1 MKGHQFK
8 SWIFE
13 LREILREIKNSHYFL
28 DSWTQFNSVGSFIH
42 IFFHQERF
50 IKLLDPRIWSILL
63 SRNSQG
69 STSNR
74 YFTIKGVVLFVVAV
88 LIYRINNRN
97 MVERKNLYL
106 TGLLPI
112 PRNSIGPRNDTLEE
126 SFGSSNINRLIVSL
140 LYLPKG
146 KKISESCFLD
156 PKESTWV
163 LPITKKCIM
172 PESNRGSRWW
182 RNWIGKKRDSSCKIS
197 NETVA
202 GIEISFKEKDIKYLE
217 FLFVYYMD
225 DSIRKDHDWELFDRL
240 SPSKRRNIIN
250 LNSGQL
256 FEILVKDWI
265 CYLMFAFREKIPI
278 EVEGFFK
285 QQGAGSTIQSNDIEH
300 VSHLFSRG
308 KWAIS
313 LQNCAQFHMWQFRQ
327 DLFVSWG
334 KNPHKSDFLRNIS
347 RENWIWLDNVWLVNR
362 DQFFSK
368 VRNVSSNIQYDSTR
382 SSFVQ
387 VTDSS
392 QLKGSSDQS
401 RDRFDS
407 ISNEDS
413 EYHTLINQR
422 EIQQLKERS
431 ILWDPSFLQ
440 TERTEIESDRFPKC
454 LSGYSSMSRLFTERE
469 KRMNN
474 HLLPE
479 EIEEFLGNPTR
490 SIRSFFSD
498 RWSEL
503 HLGSNPTERSTRDQK
518 LLKKEQDVSFV
529 PSRRSE
535 NKEIVNI
542 FKIITYLQNTVSIHP
557 ISSDP
562 GCDMV
567 PKDELG
573 SSNKISF
580 LNKNPF
586 FDLFHLFHDQ
596 NRGGYT
602 LHHDFESE
610 ERFQEMADL
619 FTLSITEPDL
629 VYHKGFAFSIDSYG
643 LDQKQFLNEV
653 FNSRDESKKKSLSVL
668 PPIFYEENE
677 SFYRRIRKKWVRI
690 SCGNDLED
698 PKPKIVVFAS
708 NNIMEAVNQD
718 RLIRNLI
725 QIQYSTYGYIR
736 NVLNRFF
743 LMNRS
748 DRNLEYGIQR
758 DQIGNDTLNHRTI
771 MKYTINQHL
780 SNLKKSQKKWFDP
793 LILIS
798 RTERSMNRDPNAYR
812 YKWSNGSKNFQEHLE
827 HFVSEQKSRF
837 QVVFDRLRI
846 NQYSIDWSEV
856 IDKKDLSKSLR
867 FFLSKLL
874 LFLSKLLLFLSN
886 SLPFFFVSFGNIPI
900 HRSEIHIY
908 ELKGPNDQLCN
919 QLLESIGLQIV
930 HLKKLKPFLLDD
942 HNTSQKPKFLING
955 GTISPFLVNKIPKWM
970 IDSFHTRNNR
980 RKSFDN
986 TDSYF
991 SMISHDQD
999 NWLNPVKPF
1008 HRSSLISS
1016 FYKANRL
1023 RFLNNP
1029 HHFCFYCNKRF
1040 PFYVEKARINNYD
1053 FTYGQFLNILFIRN
1067 KIFSLCGGKKKH
1079 AFWGRDTISPSPI
1092 ESQVSNIF
1100 ISNDFPQSGDERYN
1114 LYKSFQFAIRS
1125 DPLVRRAIYSIAD
1138 ISGTPLTEGQIVNFE
1153 RTYCQPLSDMNP
1165 SDSEEK
1171 NLHQYLNFNSN
1182 MGLIHT
1188 PCSEKYLPSEK
1199 RKKRSL
1205 CLKKCVEKG
1214 WMYRTFQRDSAFST
1228 LSKRNLFQTYMPWF
1242 LTSTGYKYLN
1252 LIFLDT
1258 FSDLL
1263 PILSSSQK
1271 FVSIFHDIMHGSDIS
1286 WRILQK
1292 KLCLPQ
1298 WNLISSKCLHNFL
1311 LSEEMIHRNN
1321 ESPLISTRLRSPN
1334 VQEFLYSILFLL
1346 LVAGYLVRTHLLFV
1360 SRAYSYSELQTEF
1373 EKVKSL
1379 MIPSYMIE
1387 LRKLLDR
1394 YPTSELNSFWLKN
1407 LFLVALEQL
1416 GDSLEE
1422 IRGSA
1427 FGGNMLWGG
1436 GPTYGVKSIRS
1447 KKKYL
1452 NINLIDII
1460 DLISI
1465 IPNPINRI
1473 IFSRNTRHLSHTSK
1487 EIYSLIRKR
1496 KNVSGDWIDDKIE
1509 SWVAN
1514 SDSIDD
1520 KEREFLVQFSTL
1532 TTEKRIDQI
1541 LLSLTH
1547 SDHLSKNDSGY
1558 QMIEQPGP
1566 IYLRYLVDI
1575 HKKYLMNY
1583 EFNTSCLAERRIFL
1597 AHYQTITYSQTSCG
1611 ANSFHFPSHGKPF
1624 SLRLAL
1630 SPSRGILVIGSIGT
1644 GRSYLVKYLATN
1656 SYVPF
1661 ITVFLNKFL
1670 DNKLKGFLI
1679 DDIDI
1684 DDSDDIDA
1692 SDAIDDSDDIDRDLD
1707 TELELLT
1714 MMNALTMDMMSEID
1728 RFYIT
1733 LQFELAKAMSP
1744 CIIWIPNIHDL
1755 DVNEANYLSLG
1766 LLVNYLSKD
1775 CERCSTR
1782 NILVI
1787 ASTHIPKKVDPA
1799 LIAPNKLN
1807 TCIKIRRLLIPQQ
1820 RKHFFTLSYTR
1831 GFHLEKKMFH
1841 TNGFGSITVGSNARD
1856 LVALTNEALSISIT
1870 QKKSIIDTNTIRSA
1884 LHRQTWDLRSQVRSV
1899 QDHGIL
1905 FYQIGRAVVQN
1916 VLLSNCPLDP
1926 ISIYMKKKSCNEGD
1940 SYLYKWYFELGT
1952 SMKKLTRLLYLLSC
1966 SAGSVAQ
1973 DLWSLPGP
1981 DEKNGITSYGFVE
1994 NDSDLVHGLLE
2005 VEGALVGSSRTEKDC
2020 GQFDNDRVTLLLR
2033 SEPGNPLYMMQNG
2046 SCSIVDQRNL
2056 YEKYES
2062 EFEEGEG
2069 EGVLD
2074 PQQIEEDLFNHI
2086 VWAPRI
2092 WRPWGFLFDCI
2103 ERPNELGFPYWA
2115 GSFRGKRII
2124 YDEKDELQENDSE
2137 FLQSGTMQ
2145 YQARDRSSKEQ
2156 GFFRISQFI
2165 WDPADPLF
2173 FLFKDQPF
2181 VSVFSHREFFADEE
2195 MSKGLLTSQ
2204 TDPPTSIYKRWFIKN
2219 TQEKHFELLIHRQ
2232 RWLRTN
2238 SSLSNG
2244 FFRSNTPSESY
2255 QYLSNLFLSNGRLL
2269 DQMTKTLLRKRWLFP
2284 DEMVVAIC
2292 SNNESLV

>member
-13 LREILREIKNSHYFL
+13 LREIKNSHYFL

-42 IFFHQERF
+42 IFFHQEHF
-50 IKLLDPRIWSILL
+50 IELLDPRIWSILL

-74 YFTIKGVVLFVVAV
+74 YFTINGVVLFVVAV
-88 LIYRINNRN
+88 LIYRINNQN

-112 PRNSIGPRNDTLEE
+112 PMNSIGPRNDTLEE

-140 LYLPKG
+140 L
-146 KKISESCFLD
+146 CFLD

-202 GIEISFKEKDIKYLE
+202 GIKISFKEKDIKYLE
-217 FLFVYYMD
+217 FLF
-225 DSIRKDHDWELFDRL
+225 ELFDRL
-240 SPSKRRNIIN
+240 SPR
-250 LNSGQL
+250 QL

-313 LQNCAQFHMWQFRQ
+313 LQNY
-327 DLFVSWG
+327 LFVSWG
-334 KNPHKSDFLRNIS
+334 KNPHESDFLRNIS

-362 DQFFSK
+362 DRFFSK

-387 VTDSS
+387 VIDSR

-454 LSGYSSMSRLFTERE
+454 LSRYSSMSRLFTEQI
-469 KRMNN
+469 K
-474 HLLPE
+474 
-479 EIEEFLGNPTR
+479 EFLGNPTR
-490 SIRSFFSD
+490 SIHSFFSD

-518 LLKKEQDVSFV
+518 L
-529 PSRRSE
+529 RSE

-573 SSNKISF
+573 K
-580 LNKNPF
+580 
-586 FDLFHLFHDQ
+586 
-596 NRGGYT
+596 
-602 LHHDFESE
+602 
-610 ERFQEMADL
+610 MADL
-619 FTLSITEPDL
+619 FTLSITELDL
-629 VYHKGFAFSIDSYG
+629 VYYKGFVFSIDSYG
-643 LDQKQFLNEV
+643 LDQKQFLNE
-653 FNSRDESKKKSLSVL
+653 KSLSAL

-677 SFYRRIRKKWVRI
+677 SFYRRIRKKWVQI

-725 QIQYSTYGYIR
+725 QIQYSAYGYIR
-736 NVLNRFF
+736 NVLNRFIKK
-743 LMNRS
+743 NRS
-748 DRNLEYGIQR
+748 DLNFEYGIQR

-780 SNLKKSQKKWFDP
+780 SNLKKK
-793 LILIS
+793 
-798 RTERSMNRDPNAYR
+798 E
-812 YKWSNGSKNFQEHLE
+812 
-827 HFVSEQKSRF
+827 RF
-837 QVVFDRLRI
+837 QVVFDRLHI

-874 LFLSKLLLFLSN
+874 LFLSKLLLFLSI
-886 SLPFFFVSFGNIPI
+886 SLPFFFVSFRNIPI

-919 QLLESIGLQIV
+919 QLLESI
-930 HLKKLKPFLLDD
+930 
-942 HNTSQKPKFLING
+942 

-986 TDSYF
+986 MDSYF

-1016 FYKANRL
+1016 VYKANRL

-1029 HHFCFYCNKRF
+1029 HHFCFYCH
-1040 PFYVEKARINNYD
+1040 INNYD

-1067 KIFSLCGGKKKH
+1067 KIFS
-1079 AFWGRDTISPSPI
+1079 F
-1092 ESQVSNIF
+1092 
-1100 ISNDFPQSGDERYN
+1100 GDERYN
-1114 LYKSFQFAIRS
+1114 LYKSFQ
-1125 DPLVRRAIYSIAD
+1125 DIYSIVD
-1138 ISGTPLTEGQIVNFE
+1138 ISGTPLTQGQI
-1153 RTYCQPLSDMNP
+1153 
-1165 SDSEEK
+1165 
-1171 NLHQYLNFNSN
+1171 YLNFNSN

-1205 CLKKCVEKG
+1205 CLKKCIEKG

-1242 LTSTGYKYLN
+1242 LTLTGYKYLN

-1298 WNLISSKCLHNFL
+1298 WNLISEISK
-1311 LSEEMIHRNN
+1311 MIHRNN
-1321 ESPLISTRLRSPN
+1321 ESPLISTHLRSPN
-1334 VQEFLYSILFLL
+1334 
-1346 LVAGYLVRTHLLFV
+1346 
-1360 SRAYSYSELQTEF
+1360 TEF
-1373 EKVKSL
+1373 KKVKSL

-1387 LRKLLDR
+1387 LQKLLDR
-1394 YPTSELNSFWLKN
+1394 YPTSKLNSFWLKN

-1422 IRGSA
+1422 IPGSA
-1427 FGGNMLWGG
+1427 FGSNMLWGG
-1436 GPTYGVKSIRS
+1436 GPAYGVKSIRS

-1465 IPNPINRI
+1465 IRNPINQI

-1496 KNVSGDWIDDKIE
+1496 KNVSGDWIDEKIE
-1509 SWVAN
+1509 SWVVN

-1532 TTEKRIDQI
+1532 TIEKRIDQI

-1583 EFNTSCLAERRIFL
+1583 EFNTSSLAERRIFL
-1597 AHYQTITYSQTSCG
+1597 TITYSQTSCG
-1611 ANSFHFPSHGKPF
+1611 ANSFYFPSYGKPF

-1630 SPSRGILVIGSIGT
+1630 SPSRGSLVIGSIGT
-1644 GRSYLVKYLATN
+1644 GRSYLFKYLATN

-1679 DDIDI
+1679 DVIDI
-1684 DDSDDIDA
+1684 DDSDNIDASDDIDA
-1692 SDAIDDSDDIDRDLD
+1692 SDAIDDSDAIDRDLD
-1707 TELELLT
+1707 TGMELLT
-1714 MMNALTMDMMSEID
+1714 MMNALTMDMIKSNVSLHNMD
-1728 RFYIT
+1728 
-1733 LQFELAKAMSP
+1733 
-1744 CIIWIPNIHDL
+1744 PNIHDL

-1787 ASTHIPKKVDPA
+1787 ASTHIPQNVDPT

-1807 TCIKIRRLLIPQQ
+1807 TSLFHSFI
-1820 RKHFFTLSYTR
+1820 YR
-1831 GFHLEKKMFH
+1831 GFHLEKKLFH

-1856 LVALTNEALSISIT
+1856 L
-1870 QKKSIIDTNTIRSA
+1870 KKSIIDTNTIRFA
-1884 LHRQTWDLRSQVRSV
+1884 FHRQTWDLRSQVRSV
-1899 QDHGIL
+1899 QDLRIL

-1940 SYLYKWYFELGT
+1940 SYLYKWYFEFGT
-1952 SMKKLTRLLYLLSC
+1952 SMKKLTILLYLLSC

-1981 DEKNGITSYGFVE
+1981 NEKNGITSYGFVK

-2020 GQFDNDRVTLLLR
+2020 GQFDNDRVTLLLQF
-2033 SEPGNPLYMMQNG
+2033 EPGNPLYMMQNG

-2056 YEKYES
+2056 YEKYEY
-2062 EFEEGEG
+2062 EFEEGKG

-2074 PQQIEEDLFNHI
+2074 P
-2086 VWAPRI
+2086 I

-2103 ERPNELGFPYWA
+2103 KRPNEFGISLLG
-2115 GSFRGKRII
+2115 R
-2124 YDEKDELQENDSE
+2124 
-2137 FLQSGTMQ
+2137 SGTMQ
-2145 YQARDRSSKEQ
+2145 YQARDRSSKEK

-2173 FLFKDQPF
+2173 FLFKYQPF
-2181 VSVFSHREFFADEE
+2181 VSVFPNREFFTDEE

-2204 TDPPTSIYKRWFIKN
+2204 TNPPTSIYKRWFIKN
-2219 TQEKHFELLIHRQ
+2219 T
-2232 RWLRTN
+2232 WLRTN

-2284 DEMVVAIC
+2284 DEMKIGFIKDIHGAIRPIQIFTT
-2292 SNNESLV
+2292 EKYWILFRIDPERRRKAGMPPGVYY

>member
-1 MKGHQFK
+1 M
-8 SWIFE
+8 
-13 LREILREIKNSHYFL
+13 
-28 DSWTQFNSVGSFIH
+28 
-42 IFFHQERF
+42 
-50 IKLLDPRIWSILL
+50 
-63 SRNSQG
+63 
-69 STSNR
+69 
-74 YFTIKGVVLFVVAV
+74 
-88 LIYRINNRN
+88 
-97 MVERKNLYL
+97 
-106 TGLLPI
+106 
-112 PRNSIGPRNDTLEE
+112 NSIGPRNDTLEE

-146 KKISESCFLD
+146 KKISESSFLD
-156 PKESTWV
+156 PKESTLV

-172 PESNRGSRWW
+172 PESNWGSRWW
-182 RNWIGKKRDSSCKIS
+182 RNWIGKKRDSSRKIS

-225 DSIRKDHDWELFDRL
+225 DPIRKDHDWELFDRL
-240 SPSKRRNIIN
+240 SPRKRRNIIN

-265 CYLMFAFREKIPI
+265 YYLMFAFREKIPI

-300 VSHLFSRG
+300 VSHLFLRN
-308 KWAIS
+308 KRAIS

-334 KNPHKSDFLRNIS
+334 KSPHESDFLRNIS
-347 RENWIWLDNVWLVNR
+347 RENWIWLDNVWLVNKDR
-362 DQFFSK
+362 FFSK
-368 VRNVSSNIQYDSTR
+368 ARNVSSNIQYDSTR
-382 SSFVQ
+382 SSFIQ

-401 RDRFDS
+401 RDHFDS

-431 ILWDPSFLQ
+431 ILCWDPSFLQ
-440 TERTEIESDRFPKC
+440 TERTEIESERFPKC

-469 KRMNN
+469 KQMNN

-542 FKIITYLQNTVSIHP
+542 FKIIMYLQNTVSIHP

-567 PKDELG
+567 PKDELD

-586 FDLFHLFHDQ
+586 FDLFHLFHDR

-629 VYHKGFAFSIDSYG
+629 VYHKGFAFSIDSSG

-653 FNSRDESKKKSLSVL
+653 FNSRDESKKKSLLVL

-677 SFYRRIRKKWVRI
+677 SFYRRIRKKWVRT

-708 NNIMEAVNQD
+708 NNIMEAVNQY

-748 DRNLEYGIQR
+748 DRNFEYGIQR
-758 DQIGNDTLNHRTI
+758 YQIGNDTLNHRTI

-827 HFVSEQKSRF
+827 HFISEQNRRFHF

-846 NQYSIDWSEV
+846 NQYSIDWSE
-856 IDKKDLSKSLR
+856 KK
-867 FFLSKLL
+867 
-874 LFLSKLLLFLSN
+874 
-886 SLPFFFVSFGNIPI
+886 
-900 HRSEIHIY
+900 
-908 ELKGPNDQLCN
+908 
-919 QLLESIGLQIV
+919 
-930 HLKKLKPFLLDD
+930 
-942 HNTSQKPKFLING
+942 
-955 GTISPFLVNKIPKWM
+955 W
-970 IDSFHTRNNR
+970 
-980 RKSFDN
+980 
-986 TDSYF
+986 
-991 SMISHDQD
+991 
-999 NWLNPVKPF
+999 
-1008 HRSSLISS
+1008 
-1016 FYKANRL
+1016 
-1023 RFLNNP
+1023 
-1029 HHFCFYCNKRF
+1029 
-1040 PFYVEKARINNYD
+1040 
-1053 FTYGQFLNILFIRN
+1053 
-1067 KIFSLCGGKKKH
+1067 
-1079 AFWGRDTISPSPI
+1079 
-1092 ESQVSNIF
+1092 
-1100 ISNDFPQSGDERYN
+1100 
-1114 LYKSFQFAIRS
+1114 
-1125 DPLVRRAIYSIAD
+1125 
-1138 ISGTPLTEGQIVNFE
+1138 
-1153 RTYCQPLSDMNP
+1153 
-1165 SDSEEK
+1165 
-1171 NLHQYLNFNSN
+1171 
-1182 MGLIHT
+1182 
-1188 PCSEKYLPSEK
+1188 
-1199 RKKRSL
+1199 
-1205 CLKKCVEKG
+1205 
-1214 WMYRTFQRDSAFST
+1214 
-1228 LSKRNLFQTYMPWF
+1228 
-1242 LTSTGYKYLN
+1242 
-1252 LIFLDT
+1252 
-1258 FSDLL
+1258 
-1263 PILSSSQK
+1263 
-1271 FVSIFHDIMHGSDIS
+1271 
-1286 WRILQK
+1286 
-1292 KLCLPQ
+1292 CLPQ
-1298 WNLISSKCLHNFL
+1298 WNLISEISSKCLHNLL
-1311 LSEEMIHRNN
+1311 LSEEIIHRNN
-1321 ESPLISTRLRSPN
+1321 ESPLISTHLRSPN
-1334 VQEFLYSILFLL
+1334 VREFLYSILFLL

-1360 SRAYSYSELQTEF
+1360 SRAYSELQTEF

-1427 FGGNMLWGG
+1427 SGGNMLWGG
-1436 GPTYGVKSIRS
+1436 GPAYGVKSIRS

-1452 NINLIDII
+1452 NLI

-1473 IFSRNTRHLSHTSK
+1473 AFSRNTRHLSHTSK
-1487 EIYSLIRKR
+1487 AIYSLIRKR
-1496 KNVSGDWIDDKIE
+1496 KNVNGDWIDDKIE
-1509 SWVAN
+1509 SWVSN

-1520 KEREFLVQFSTL
+1520 KEREFLVQFSAL

-1547 SDHLSKNDSGY
+1547 SDHLSKNDS
-1558 QMIEQPGP
+1558 
-1566 IYLRYLVDI
+1566 
-1575 HKKYLMNY
+1575 
-1583 EFNTSCLAERRIFL
+1583 
-1597 AHYQTITYSQTSCG
+1597 
-1611 ANSFHFPSHGKPF
+1611 
-1624 SLRLAL
+1624 
-1630 SPSRGILVIGSIGT
+1630 
-1644 GRSYLVKYLATN
+1644 
-1656 SYVPF
+1656 
-1661 ITVFLNKFL
+1661 
-1670 DNKLKGFLI
+1670 
-1679 DDIDI
+1679 
-1684 DDSDDIDA
+1684 
-1692 SDAIDDSDDIDRDLD
+1692 
-1707 TELELLT
+1707 
-1714 MMNALTMDMMSEID
+1714 D

-1755 DVNEANYLSLG
+1755 DVNESNYLSLG
-1766 LLVNYLSKD
+1766 LLVNYLSRD

-1787 ASTHIPKKVDPA
+1787 ASTHIPQKVDPA

-1841 TNGFGSITVGSNARD
+1841 PNGFGSITMGSNVRD
-1856 LVALTNEALSISIT
+1856 LVALTNEALSISII
-1870 QKKSIIDTNTIRSA
+1870 QKKSIIDTNIIRSA

-1905 FYQIGRAVVQN
+1905 FYQIGRAVSQN
-1916 VLLSNCPLDP
+1916 VLLSNCSIDP

-1952 SMKKLTRLLYLLSC
+1952 SMKKLTILLYLLSC

-1981 DEKNGITSYGFVE
+1981 DEKNGITSYGLVE

-2005 VEGALVGSSRTEKDC
+2005 VEGAL
-2020 GQFDNDRVTLLLR
+2020 
-2033 SEPGNPLYMMQNG
+2033 
-2046 SCSIVDQRNL
+2046 
-2056 YEKYES
+2056 
-2062 EFEEGEG
+2062 
-2069 EGVLD
+2069 
-2074 PQQIEEDLFNHI
+2074 
-2086 VWAPRI
+2086 
-2092 WRPWGFLFDCI
+2092 
-2103 ERPNELGFPYWA
+2103 
-2115 GSFRGKRII
+2115 
-2124 YDEKDELQENDSE
+2124 
-2137 FLQSGTMQ
+2137 
-2145 YQARDRSSKEQ
+2145 
-2156 GFFRISQFI
+2156 
-2165 WDPADPLF
+2165 
-2173 FLFKDQPF
+2173 
-2181 VSVFSHREFFADEE
+2181 
-2195 MSKGLLTSQ
+2195 
-2204 TDPPTSIYKRWFIKN
+2204 
-2219 TQEKHFELLIHRQ
+2219 
-2232 RWLRTN
+2232 
-2238 SSLSNG
+2238 
-2244 FFRSNTPSESY
+2244 
-2255 QYLSNLFLSNGRLL
+2255 
-2269 DQMTKTLLRKRWLFP
+2269 
-2284 DEMVVAIC
+2284 
-2292 SNNESLV
+2292 

>member
-1 MKGHQFK
+1 MKQLKF
-8 SWIFE
+8 WIFE
-13 LREILREIKNSHYFL
+13 LREILREIKNSHYLL
-28 DSWTQFNSVGSFIH
+28 DSWTQFNSVESFIH
-42 IFFHQERF
+42 IFFHQEHF
-50 IKLLDPRIWSILL
+50 LKLLDSRILSILL

-74 YFTIKGVVLFVVAV
+74 YFTIKGVVLFLVVV
-88 LIYRINNRN
+88 LIYRINNRK

-106 TGLLPI
+106 AGLLPI
-112 PRNSIGPRNDTLEE
+112 PMNSIGPRNDRLEE
-126 SFGSSNINRLIVSL
+126 SFWSSNINRLIVSL

-156 PKESTWV
+156 TKESTWV
-163 LPITKKCIM
+163 LPITKKSIM
-172 PESNRGSRWW
+172 SESNWGSRWW

-217 FLFVYYMD
+217 FLFLYYRD
-225 DSIRKDHDWELFDRL
+225 DPIRKDHDLELFDRL
-240 SPSKRRNIIN
+240 SPRKGRNIIN

-285 QQGAGSTIQSNDIEH
+285 QQGAGSTIQSNDIER
-300 VSHLFSRG
+300 VSHLFSRK

-334 KNPHKSDFLRNIS
+334 NNPHESDFLRNIS
-347 RENWIWLDNVWLVNR
+347 RENWIWLDNVWLVNKDR
-362 DQFFSK
+362 FFLFSK
-368 VRNVSSNIQYDSTR
+368 ARNISSNIQYDSTR

-387 VTDSS
+387 
-392 QLKGSSDQS
+392 G
-401 RDRFDS
+401 
-407 ISNEDS
+407 
-413 EYHTLINQR
+413 
-422 EIQQLKERS
+422 KERS

-440 TERTEIESDRFPKC
+440 KERTEIESDRFPKC
-454 LSGYSSMSRLFTERE
+454 LSGYSSMSRLFTEGE
-469 KRMNN
+469 KEMNN

-503 HLGSNPTERSTRDQK
+503 HLGSNTTERSTRDQK

-535 NKEIVNI
+535 NKEVVNI

-562 GCDMV
+562 GWDMV
-567 PKDELG
+567 LKDELDMN

-586 FDLFHLFHDQ
+586 FDLFHLFHDR
-596 NRGGYT
+596 NGGGYT
-602 LHHDFESE
+602 LDHDFESE

-629 VYHKGFAFSIDSYG
+629 VYHKGFAFFIDSYG

-653 FNSRDESKKKSLSVL
+653 FNSRDESKKKSLLVL

-698 PKPKIVVFAS
+698 PKQKIVVFAS
-708 NNIMEAVNQD
+708 NNIMEAVNQYG
-718 RLIRNLI
+718 LIQNLI

-736 NVLNRFF
+736 NVLNQFF

-748 DRNLEYGIQR
+748 DRNFEYGIQR
-758 DQIGNDTLNHRTI
+758 DRIGNDTLNHRTI

-780 SNLKKSQKKWFDP
+780 SKLKESQKKWSDP
-793 LILIS
+793 LIFLS
-798 RTERSMNRDPNAYR
+798 RTERSMNWDPNAYR

-827 HFVSEQKSRF
+827 HFISEQKSPFLF

-846 NQYSIDWSEV
+846 NQYSIDWSEF
-856 IDKKDLSKSLR
+856 IDKKDLSKSLP

-874 LFLSKLLLFLSN
+874 LFLSKFLLFLSN

-908 ELKGPNDQLCN
+908 EYELKGPNDQLCN
-919 QLLESIGLQIV
+919 KLLEPIGLQIV
-930 HLKKLKPFLLDD
+930 HLKKWKPFLLDD
-942 HNTSQKPKFLING
+942 HDTSQKSKFLING
-955 GTISPFLVNKIPKWM
+955 GTISPFLFNKIPKWM

-991 SMISHDQD
+991 SMISHNQD

-1016 FYKANRL
+1016 FSKANRL
-1023 RFLNNP
+1023 RFLNNL
-1029 HHFCFYCNKRF
+1029 HHFSFYCNKRF
-1040 PFYVEKARINNYD
+1040 PFYVEKARIKNYD

-1067 KIFSLCGGKKKH
+1067 KIFYFLCGGKKKH
-1079 AFWGRDTISPSPI
+1079 AFLERDTISPI

-1100 ISNDFPQSGDERYN
+1100 IPNDFLQSGDERYN
-1114 LYKSFQFAIRS
+1114 LYKSFHFPIRS
-1125 DPLVRRAIYSIAD
+1125 DPFVRRAIYSIAD

-1153 RTYCQPLSDMNP
+1153 RTYCQPLLDMNL
-1165 SDSEEK
+1165 SDSEGK

-1188 PCSEKYLPSEK
+1188 PCSEKYLPSKK

-1205 CLKKCVEKG
+1205 CLKKCVEKEQ
-1214 WMYRTFQRDSAFST
+1214 MYRTFQRDSAFST
-1228 LSKRNLFQTYMPWF
+1228 LSKWNLFQTYMPWF
-1242 LTSTGYKYLN
+1242 FTSTGYKYLS

-1271 FVSIFHDIMHGSDIS
+1271 FVSIFHEIMHGSDLS
-1286 WRILQK
+1286 CRILQK
-1292 KLCLPQ
+1292 KLRLR
-1298 WNLISSKCLHNFL
+1298 NLISEISSKCLHNLL

-1321 ESPLISTRLRSPN
+1321 EPPLISTHLRSPN
-1334 VQEFLYSILFLL
+1334 VREFLYSILFLL
-1346 LVAGYLVRTHLLFV
+1346 LVAAYLVHTHLLFV
-1360 SRAYSYSELQTEF
+1360 SRAYSELQTEF

-1416 GDSLEE
+1416 GDFLEE
-1422 IRGSA
+1422 IRASV
-1427 FGGNMLWGG
+1427 GNMLWGG
-1436 GPTYGVKSIRS
+1436 GPAYGVNYKN
-1447 KKKYL
+1447 KFW
-1452 NINLIDII
+1452 NINLI

-1473 IFSRNTRHLSHTSK
+1473 TFSRNTRHLSHTSK
-1487 EIYSLIRKR
+1487 EIYSLIIKR
-1496 KNVSGDWIDDKIE
+1496 KNVNGDWIDDKIE
-1509 SWVAN
+1509 SLVAS

-1520 KEREFLVQFSTL
+1520 KEREFLVQLSTL

-1558 QMIEQPGP
+1558 QMIEEPGA

-1583 EFNTSCLAERRIFL
+1583 EFNTPCLAERRIFL
-1597 AHYQTITYSQTSCG
+1597 AHYQTITYSQTSWG
-1611 ANSFHFPSHGKPF
+1611 ANSFHFPSQGKPF

-1630 SPSRGILVIGSIGT
+1630 SPSRGILLIGSIGT

-1670 DNKLKGFLI
+1670 DNKPKGFLI
-1679 DDIDI
+1679 DDSD
-1684 DDSDDIDA
+1684 DDSDDIDY
-1692 SDAIDDSDDIDRDLD
+1692 SDDIDRDLD

-1714 MMNALTMDMMSEID
+1714 RMNALTMEMLPE

-1755 DVNEANYLSLG
+1755 DVNESNYLSLG
-1766 LLVNYLSKD
+1766 LLVNSLSGD

-1787 ASTHIPKKVDPA
+1787 ASTHIPQKVDPA
-1799 LIAPNKLN
+1799 IIAPNKLN
-1807 TCIKIRRLLIPQQ
+1807 TCINIRRLLIPQQ

-1841 TNGFGSITVGSNARD
+1841 TNVFGSITMGSNVRD
-1856 LVALTNEALSISIT
+1856 LVALTNDALSISIT
-1870 QKKSIIDTNTIRSA
+1870 QKKSIIDTNIILSA
-1884 LHRQTWDLRSQVRSV
+1884 LHRQTWDLRSKVIPV
-1899 QDHGIL
+1899 QDRGIL
-1905 FYQIGRAVVQN
+1905 FYQIGRAVAQN
-1916 VLLSNCPLDP
+1916 VFLSNCPIDP

-1952 SMKKLTRLLYLLSC
+1952 SMKKLTILLYLLSC

-1981 DEKNGITSYGFVE
+1981 DEKNWITYCGLVE

-2020 GQFDNDRVTLLLR
+2020 SQFDNDRVTLLLR
-2033 SEPGNPLYMMQNG
+2033 PEPRSPLDMMQNG
-2046 SCSIVDQRNL
+2046 SCSILDQRFL
-2056 YEKYES
+2056 YEKDES
-2062 EFEEGEG
+2062 EFEEGGG

-2074 PQQIEEDLFNHI
+2074 PQQIEEGLFNHI

-2092 WRPWGFLFDCI
+2092 WRPWVFLFDCI
-2103 ERPNELGFPYWA
+2103 ERPNELVFPYWA
-2115 GSFRGKRII
+2115 RSFRGKRII
-2124 YDEKDELQENDSE
+2124 YDEEDELQENDSE

-2145 YQARDRSSKEQ
+2145 YQIQAKEQ
-2156 GFFRISQFI
+2156 GFFRINQFI

-2173 FLFKDQPF
+2173 FLFKNQSF
-2181 VSVFSHREFFADEE
+2181 VSVFSHLEFFTDQEV
-2195 MSKGLLTSQ
+2195 SKVLLTSQ

-2219 TQEKHFELLIHRQ
+2219 TQEKHFEMLIHRQ

-2244 FFRSNTPSESY
+2244 FFRSNTLSESY

-2269 DQMTKTLLRKRWLFP
+2269 DQMTRALLRKRWLFP
-2284 DEMVVAIC
+2284 DEMKIGFM
-2292 SNNESLV
+2292 